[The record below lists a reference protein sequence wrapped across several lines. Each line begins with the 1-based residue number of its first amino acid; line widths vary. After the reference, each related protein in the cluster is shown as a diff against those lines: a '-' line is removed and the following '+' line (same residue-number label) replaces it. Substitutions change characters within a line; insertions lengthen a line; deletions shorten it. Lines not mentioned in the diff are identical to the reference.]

1 MMTLNFILCKN
12 IGKKSAQN
20 TIFFLLDKIKM
31 NIVLVF
37 IAFFLFS
44 CSVKHV
50 EMPSYEG
57 VDIKDVIAERSKIKS
72 VEAVF
77 SVEFER
83 GNNLT
88 TGEAAVDITEKVLD
102 MRIYSSGFLVG
113 EIKEEEGDIKS
124 KPQLSK
130 DKLLILVQ
138 GLRNSIFWWNIK
150 DFKVIESDFSYQ
162 LKNLAQKISIDKKTM
177 LPTQQT
183 IELNDGKELRIYY
196 EEPENSNDVWYP
208 SSMKIEFLNYVV
220 RLHIK
225 RISFIL
231 SQNQDQQ
238 QPSL

>member
-1 MMTLNFILCKN
+1 MMTLKFILCKN
-12 IGKKSAQN
+12 IGKRNRSN
-20 TIFFLLDKIKM
+20 TIFSLALNLF
-31 NIVLVF
+31 VLIF
-37 IAFFLFS
+37 MAFFLFS

-57 VDIKDVIAERSKIKS
+57 VDIKDIIAERSKIKS

-77 SVEFER
+77 SVEFEK

-113 EIKEEEGDIKS
+113 EVKEENGAIKS
-124 KPQLSK
+124 KPELGASRSAF
-130 DKLLILVQ
+130 LVY

-150 DFKVIESDFSYQ
+150 DFKVIESDSSCQ
-162 LKNLAQKISIDKKTM
+162 LKNSAQKIFIDKKTM

-196 EEPENSNDVWYP
+196 EEPENSKDVWYP

-231 SQNQDQQ
+231 FPGQDQQ